1 MRELPL
7 TIKRARMPD
16 AHSLSCT
23 TIRRTVPPGLEF
35 ALARGPQRRECT
47 DMTHLFDISRVP
59 LCCSHWLASI
69 CRPLQNL
76 LNPLVES
83 IRIESELRQLRL
95 ECLRCSWRRNE
106 RQREQ

>member
-1 MRELPL
+1 MLSL
-7 TIKRARMPD
+7 SLARPSD
-16 AHSLSCT
+16 VQYPQDLNSPWPAAHSAGT
-23 TIRRTVPPGLEF
+23 
-35 ALARGPQRRECT
+35 RECT